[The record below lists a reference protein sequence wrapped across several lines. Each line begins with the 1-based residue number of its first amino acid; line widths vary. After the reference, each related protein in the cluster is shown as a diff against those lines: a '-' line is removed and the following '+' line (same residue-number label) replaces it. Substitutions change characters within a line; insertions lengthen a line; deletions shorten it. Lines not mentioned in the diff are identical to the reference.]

1 MNIKNL
7 LKSGLMVTLLLG
19 TAACTDY
26 RTIPV
31 STVGKVVDNSGVSKE
46 TYQAGTRDIGW
57 AWKYT
62 KKLVLLDQ
70 SVEIIPFNLSIRLA
84 DNQTLDVELLVKTQ
98 LDLQN
103 KNTIDSM
110 FTMITPVDMGN
121 NTLKIPL
128 TLIYKKLGE
137 DLVRRTLVEVV
148 TPHTLESFQKDRK
161 VINDTIEKVIAE
173 RFENTPLVL
182 YTATINKV
190 KYPQTYIDK
199 ANEIKDMEMSVEL
212 KTAEEMAKRE
222 RLKQEEVTIAIDQR
236 VRLAKAETIRLEN
249 KKTSEGLNP
258 MLLEYRKME
267 LEEIRLQVD
276 MEMAKA
282 ASKAGNNT
290 IYYPVGQKPNYIDTR
305 LGQTK

>member
-7 LKSGLMVTLLLG
+7 LKPCLVTTLLLG

-282 ASKAGNNT
+282 ASKSGNNT
-290 IYYPVGQKPNYIDTR
+290 IYYPVGQKPNYIETR

>member
-1 MNIKNL
+1 MKTLTRI
-7 LKSGLMVTLLLG
+7 LMVTFALMI
-19 TAACTDY
+19 TACSDY

-70 SVEIIPFNLSIRLA
+70 SVEIIPFNLPIRLS
-84 DNQTLDVELLVKTQ
+84 DNQTLSIELLVKTQ
-98 LDLQN
+98 LDLTDAE
-103 KNTIDSM
+103 TIDSM
-110 FTMITPVDMGN
+110 FTMITPVNIDN
-121 NTLKIPL
+121 NNLKIPL
-128 TLIYKKLGE
+128 SLIYKKLGE

-148 TPHTLESFQKDRK
+148 TPHTLESFQKERK
-161 VINDTIEKVIAE
+161 QINDTIEKIINE
-173 RFENTPLVL
+173 RFKNTPLVL

-190 KYPQTYIDK
+190 KYPDTYINK

-212 KTAEEMAKRE
+212 KTSEELAKRA
-222 RLKQEEVTIAIDQR
+222 RLEQEEITIAIDQR

-249 KKTSEGLNP
+249 IATSKGLNP

-267 LEEIRLQVD
+267 LEELRLQVD

-282 ASKAGNNT
+282 ASKNGNSV
-290 IYYPVGQKPNYIDTR
+290 IYYPIGQKPDYVETR
-305 LGQTK
+305 MGQIK

>member
-1 MNIKNL
+1 MKNL
-7 LKSGLMVTLLLG
+7 FKGLLLSLAVLA
-19 TAACTDY
+19 TTACTDY

-31 STVGKVVDNSGVSKE
+31 STVGKVVDNTGVSKE

-57 AWKYT
+57 AWKYN

-98 LDLQN
+98 LDLNNQE
-103 KNTIDSM
+103 TIDSM
-110 FTMITPVDMGN
+110 FTMITPIDQGN

-161 VINDTIEKVIAE
+161 LINDTIEKVISQ

-212 KTAEEMAKRE
+212 KTAEELAKRE
-222 RLKQEEVTIAIDQR
+222 RLRQEEITISIDQR

-267 LEEIRLQVD
+267 LEELRLQVD
-276 MEMAKA
+276 MEFAKN
-282 ASKAGNNT
+282 SGKSGNT
-290 IYYPVGQKPNYIDTR
+290 VYYPVGQKPDYIETR
-305 LGQTK
+305 LGQVK

>member
-1 MNIKNL
+1 MKNL
-7 LKSGLMVTLLLG
+7 FKGLLLSL
-19 TAACTDY
+19 TVLATTACTDY

-31 STVGKVVDNSGVSKE
+31 STVGKVVDNTGVSKE
-46 TYQAGTRDIGW
+46 TYPAGTRDIGW
-57 AWKYT
+57 AWKYN

-84 DNQTLDVELLVKTQ
+84 DNQTLDVELLIKTQ
-98 LDLQN
+98 LDLNNQE
-103 KNTIDSM
+103 TIDSM
-110 FTMITPVDMGN
+110 FTMITPIDQGG

-128 TLIYKKLGE
+128 TLIYQKLGE

-161 VINDTIEKVIAE
+161 LINDTIEKIISQ

-190 KYPQTYIDK
+190 QYPQTYIAK

-212 KTAEEMAKRE
+212 KTAEELAKRE
-222 RLKQEEVTIAIDQR
+222 RLRQEEITISIDQR

-267 LEEIRLQVD
+267 LEELRLQVD
-276 MEMAKA
+276 MEFAKN
-282 ASKAGNNT
+282 SGKSGNT
-290 IYYPVGQKPNYIDTR
+290 VYYPVGQKPNYIETR
-305 LGQTK
+305 LGQIK